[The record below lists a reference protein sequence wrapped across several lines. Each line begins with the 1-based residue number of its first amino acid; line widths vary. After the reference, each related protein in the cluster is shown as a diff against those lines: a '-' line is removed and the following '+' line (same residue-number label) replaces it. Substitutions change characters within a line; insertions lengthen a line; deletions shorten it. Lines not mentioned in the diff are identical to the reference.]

1 MPNIKSAK
9 KRHRQSLERRAR
21 NRSAKSHLKTA
32 IKKLREAVEGK
43 NFDEAKTQ
51 YVDLCKLL
59 DQTASKKIIHVNK
72 ASRAKSRLSSY
83 IKKASIAATAA

>member
-21 NRSAKSHLKTA
+21 NRSAKSTLKTA
-32 IKKLREAVEGK
+32 IKKLREVVAAK
-43 NFDEAKTQ
+43 KFDEAKTL

-72 ASRAKSRLSSY
+72 ASRTKSRLSHF
-83 IKKASIAATAA
+83 IKKSSTTAA

>member
-32 IKKLREAVEGK
+32 IKKLRDAVEAK
-43 NFDEAKTQ
+43 KFDEAKVQ
-51 YVDLCKLL
+51 YSDLCKLL

-72 ASRAKSRLSSY
+72 ASRAKSRLSLY
-83 IKKASIAATAA
+83 IKKADTAVV

>member
-21 NRSAKSHLKTA
+21 NRSAKSTLKTA
-32 IKKLREAVEGK
+32 IKKLRETV
-43 NFDEAKTQ
+43 EAKKFDDAKTL
-51 YVDLCKLL
+51 YLDLCKLL

-72 ASRAKSRLSSY
+72 ASRTKSRLSLY
-83 IKKASIAATAA
+83 LKKASTAAA

>member
-1 MPNIKSAK
+1 VPNIKSAK

-21 NRSAKSHLKTA
+21 NRSAKSQLKTA
-32 IKKLREAVEGK
+32 IKKFRETV
-43 NFDEAKTQ
+43 EAKKFDDAKAL

-72 ASRAKSRLSSY
+72 SSRTKSRLSHFM
-83 IKKASIAATAA
+83 KKASSTAA